1 MQAVEFESV
10 SKSFAEK
17 NVIEDISFSLMQG
30 EIFGFL
36 GQTGQEKQHL
46 SDFFLILLSQMLEKY
61 EFLELLLTLLQKTG

>member
-36 GQTGQEKQHL
+36 GQTGQEK
-46 SDFFLILLSQMLEKY
+46 
-61 EFLELLLTLLQKTG
+61 